1 MKLEKIFKT
10 RKLGINLDELLTL
23 ICGVCMGEF
32 VAHQVVQPDSLWMDF
47 AVYTLS
53 WIAGAALYRI
63 IRLFV
68 VKVYYK
74 ICPPTTKGEE
84 FEEIF
89 KDNNI

>member
-1 MKLEKIFKT
+1 MKIEKIFKT

-23 ICGVCMGEF
+23 ICGACMGEF
-32 VAHQVVQPDSLWMDF
+32 IAHQVFQPDSLWLDL

-53 WIAGAALYRI
+53 WIVGAALYRI
-63 IRLFV
+63 IRLFA
-68 VKVYYK
+68 VKAYYK
-74 ICPPTTKGEE
+74 AYPPTTKGEE

>member
-23 ICGVCMGEF
+23 ICGACMGEY
-32 VAHQVVQPDSLWMDF
+32 VAHNLIQPDSLWLDL
-47 AVYTLS
+47 AVYTIC

-68 VKVYYK
+68 VKAYYRV
-74 ICPPTTKGEE
+74 CPPTTNEEE

-89 KDNNI
+89 KDKNI